1 MAKQTSLCGGLLI
14 ALGIVVTIVS
24 DSGSVTSLIP
34 AFIGALLLVLGVM
47 ATKKPDLGH
56 HLMHA
61 MATVALL
68 AVIGSLGSLIG
79 RGSTGR
85 ALFSQLAT
93 IVIAGFLVANSV
105 KAFRN
110 RAKRIAEES

>member
-47 ATKKPDLGH
+47 AAK
-56 HLMHA
+56 
-61 MATVALL
+61 
-68 AVIGSLGSLIG
+68 
-79 RGSTGR
+79 
-85 ALFSQLAT
+85 
-93 IVIAGFLVANSV
+93 
-105 KAFRN
+105 N
-110 RAKRIAEES
+110 RISAII

>member
-47 ATKKPDLGH
+47 AAKKPDLGH

-79 RGSTGR
+79 RGSTGW

-93 IVIAGFLVANSV
+93 IGIAGFLVANSV

-110 RAKRIAEES
+110 RVKRIAEDS

>member
-1 MAKQTSLCGGLLI
+1 MANQTSVCGGLLI
-14 ALGIVVTIVS
+14 ALGVVVTIVS
-24 DSGSVTSLIP
+24 NSGSATSLIP
-34 AFIGALLLVLGVM
+34 AFVGVLLLVLGIL
-47 ATKKPDLGH
+47 AAKKPELSH

-61 MATVALL
+61 MATIALL

-79 RGSTGR
+79 RGSTGW

-93 IVIAGFLVANSV
+93 IAIAGFLVANSV

-110 RAKRIAEES
+110 RAKRVAEEG